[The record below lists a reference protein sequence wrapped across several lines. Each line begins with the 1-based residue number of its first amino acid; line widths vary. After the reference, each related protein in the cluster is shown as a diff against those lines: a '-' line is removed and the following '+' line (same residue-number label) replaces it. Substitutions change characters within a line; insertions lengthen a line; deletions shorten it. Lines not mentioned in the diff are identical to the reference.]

1 MSYPGRTWD
10 AGRKSVLRNAGV
22 SCPRTRSRWKG
33 LHCQIW
39 DTLSTR
45 LAKDAHLPQATGSR
59 NPQCAPLMGVQA
71 GKEGSFSRPGRRG
84 RPVPGGA
91 LEMGSSFCSHQS
103 KGPGARITGEAES
116 RGTCHQQHSWGH
128 QSGGSGA
135 HTLSGRPDERRRGCQ
150 ESENHPGAFRGPSG

>member
-1 MSYPGRTWD
+1 MGYELSWKNVGCWEKVSAKKR
-10 AGRKSVLRNAGV
+10 RRVLSQDTEQMEGAPLPNLG
-22 SCPRTRSRWKG
+22 
-33 LHCQIW
+33 
-39 DTLSTR
+39 TLSTR

-103 KGPGARITGEAES
+103 KGPGGK
-116 RGTCHQQHSWGH
+116 
-128 QSGGSGA
+128 
-135 HTLSGRPDERRRGCQ
+135 
-150 ESENHPGAFRGPSG
+150 NHR

>member
-1 MSYPGRTWD
+1 MEGAEVGYELSWKNVGCWEKVSAKKR
-10 AGRKSVLRNAGV
+10 RRVLSQDTEQMEGAPLPNLG
-22 SCPRTRSRWKG
+22 
-33 LHCQIW
+33 
-39 DTLSTR
+39 TLSTR

-116 RGTCHQQHSWGH
+116 KGK
-128 QSGGSGA
+128 
-135 HTLSGRPDERRRGCQ
+135 RR
-150 ESENHPGAFRGPSG
+150 